1 MRFIQNPEPPYNMV
15 PADEYERPK
24 EAGHAIWDDLDSFVS
39 PVDGSVISDRRQLA
53 EHNKRNGVVSADNFG
68 PEFQAKKAAERH
80 ELEHGKKATR
90 ERRQQMYEVMVR
102 AERGIPENR
111 PYRQED

>member
-15 PADEYERPK
+15 PAHEYQRPK
-24 EAGHAIWDDLDSFVS
+24 TESHAIWDDLDSFVS
-39 PVDGSVISDRRQLA
+39 PVDGSVISDRGQLA

-80 ELEHGKKATR
+80 ETLHGKKVVL
-90 ERRQQMYEVMVR
+90 ERRRAMYEVMMR
-102 AERGIPENR
+102 KEREA
-111 PYRQED
+111 